1 MLYTL
6 VQYVQDEGLII
17 LRCLSHL
24 SMALTFEST
33 HEYYLK
39 DAQIWYCE
47 KHSGLVISRD
57 YEDRVVIDGV
67 KPETMLKFAQE
78 LVKKSLEKEVT
89 PNKKT
94 TSTK

>member
-1 MLYTL
+1 MKDSTPSLF
-6 VQYVQDEGLII
+6 IN
-17 LRCLSHL
+17 SF
-24 SMALTFEST
+24 MPLTFEST

-39 DAQIWYCE
+39 DAKIWYCE
-47 KHSGLVISRD
+47 EHSGLVISRD

-78 LVKKSLEKEVT
+78 IVKKDLEKQVA
-89 PNKKT
+89 PKKKT

>member
-1 MLYTL
+1 
-6 VQYVQDEGLII
+6 
-17 LRCLSHL
+17 
-24 SMALTFEST
+24 MALTFEST

-47 KHSGLVISRD
+47 EHSGLVISRD

-78 LVKKSLEKEVT
+78 LVKKSLEKSSSKSKEYQTEDLVDENLR
-89 PNKKT
+89 PI
-94 TSTK
+94 